1 MQNKLRILSTSLENI
16 KNLSFRILPR
26 LLSTEDE
33 TKVILIGLKHKPSK
47 GGSKKE
53 CEETKL
59 VNDSNI
65 LTSTSTFMDGT
76 NSIFGSTVN
85 CTEVER
91 KSHAENTKTKTSKS
105 KSKVKEGSEKD
116 FMDIEDETLDI
127 LNEIQ
132 NFTD

>member
-1 MQNKLRILSTSLENI
+1 
-16 KNLSFRILPR
+16 
-26 LLSTEDE
+26 
-33 TKVILIGLKHKPSK
+33 VILIGLKHKPSK

-53 CEETKL
+53 NEETKL
-59 VNDSNI
+59 VSDSNI
-65 LTSTSTFMDGT
+65 LTSASTFMDGT

-91 KSHAENTKTKTSKS
+91 KSHAENTKSKASKS
-105 KSKVKEGSEKD
+105 KSKVKEGSEDD
-116 FMDIEDETLDI
+116 FMDTENGTLDI